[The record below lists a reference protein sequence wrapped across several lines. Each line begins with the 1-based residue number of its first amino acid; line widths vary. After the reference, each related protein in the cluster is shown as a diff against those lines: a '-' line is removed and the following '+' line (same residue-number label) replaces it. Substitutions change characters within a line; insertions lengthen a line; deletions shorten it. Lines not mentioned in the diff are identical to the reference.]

1 MAKRTYKA
9 LAALLL
15 YPSEELQK
23 AADELLEIIKAE
35 ALLEADVI
43 DNLSKLAS
51 YLANGD
57 IYEIQAA
64 YVETF
69 DRGRSHSLH
78 LFEHIHG
85 ESRDRGQAMV
95 DLCATYQAAGLEV
108 NSNELPDFLP
118 VFLEYLSVADET
130 EAQENLADAINIIGV
145 IGARLNAINSPYGA
159 IFSALV
165 ALSPQNPNA
174 QEIAKAI
181 QVKEDE
187 SLEYLDDQWEEKP
200 AFNGDAD
207 CNSCDLVTP
216 VNFLTPEEI
225 GARNE

>member
-1 MAKRTYKA
+1 MVQQTFKA

-15 YPSEELQK
+15 YPSEEQQK
-23 AADELLEIIKAE
+23 AAYELLSIIKE
-35 ALLEADVI
+35 EKLLKPQYIESLIPFMD
-43 DNLSKLAS
+43 
-51 YLANGD
+51 YLANSD

-64 YVETF
+64 YINLF

-95 DLCATYQAAGLEV
+95 DLNATYEAVGLHID
-108 NSNELPDFLP
+108 SNELPDFLP
-118 VFLEYLSVADET
+118 LFLEYLSLIDMDEALESLT
-130 EAQENLADAINIIGV
+130 DAATIIGV
-145 IGARLNAINSPYGA
+145 IGARLKEANSPYA
-159 IFSALV
+159 PIFSSLIS
-165 ALSPQNPNA
+165 LSLQQPNEK
-174 QEIAKAI
+174 EIAKAI
-181 QVKEDE
+181 RVKEDQ

-207 CNSCDLVTP
+207 CNSCDMVKP

-225 GARNE
+225 GAQNE